1 MRGKVRLM
9 TMAPRASAW
18 HPGCLASSASSADAG
33 SAPTSPKAPALEAVS
48 VAQYYLD
55 TGRAH
60 RLRHRVAWLYSVAYF
75 AAVRVVQHEP
85 PCVSLPIEELEKVL
99 RRRHSTG
106 PDAVLTSAMKEAL
119 SVLSPR
125 QRGAV
130 ELHVLEERSFR
141 DAADA
146 LGVSIRSFRTH
157 LQRALSRMREE
168 LMELLPPRFSNP
180 TRV

>member
-1 MRGKVRLM
+1 M
-9 TMAPRASAW
+9 
-18 HPGCLASSASSADAG
+18 
-33 SAPTSPKAPALEAVS
+33 
-48 VAQYYLD
+48 
-55 TGRAH
+55 
-60 RLRHRVAWLYSVAYF
+60 
-75 AAVRVVQHEP
+75 QHEP

-141 DAADA
+141 DAANA